1 MSNVI
6 LRCRVPDL
14 RMSLCDG
21 VILFLQNMLE
31 VTDWD
36 KKNGNLCSVA
46 TFSIYVLENCSKTQM
61 LSFATFKKVDPVGLR
76 IYSS

>member
-36 KKNGNLCSVA
+36 KKNGNFV
-46 TFSIYVLENCSKTQM
+46 FSRDI
-61 LSFATFKKVDPVGLR
+61 
-76 IYSS
+76 